1 MRAEYQFRFPAPAP
15 VAPPILG
22 FVDVSFGYPGGPTLF
37 TDLNFGLDMESRFA
51 IVGPNGA
58 LLLPAAPAVVAQCTL
73 LACSCDES
81 MT

>member
-58 LLLPAAPAVVAQCTL
+58 LLVGSSCCGLRSAFVSL
-73 LACSCDES
+73 L
-81 MT
+81 M